1 MKMALTHQR
10 LLEVLAYDDSTGVF
24 TRIGGGWVPG
34 IGKAAGTIE
43 RIKCAKRVRIY
54 VDSQGYRAHRLAW
67 FFVHGEWP
75 SGDVDHIDGNP
86 LNNAIA
92 NLRCVNRSV
101 NMENQRR
108 ARADS
113 KLGILGVSQ
122 RSENS
127 FRATIYVRGT
137 AHRLGNFTNAEEAHQ
152 AYLTAK
158 RQLHVGCTI

>member
-1 MKMALTHQR
+1 MSLTHHR
-10 LLEVLAYDDSTGVF
+10 LLEVLAYNESTGVF
-24 TRIGGGWVPG
+24 TRIGGGWAPG

-43 RIKCAKRVRIY
+43 RVKCARRVNIY
-54 VDSQGYRAHRLAW
+54 IDSQRYRAHRLAW
-67 FFVHGEWP
+67 FFVHREWP
-75 SGDVDHIDGNP
+75 SGDIDHIDGNP
-86 LNNAIA
+86 INNAIA

-108 ARADS
+108 ARSDS

-122 RSENS
+122 RSQNS
-127 FRATIYVRGT
+127 FQAEIGVRGVR
-137 AHRLGNFTNAEEAHQ
+137 HRLGSFDSAEEAHQ